1 VSRENDVA
9 EPSYADQLT
18 ELALQEERLVFSRFD
33 NDDAWRLGARLV
45 EAARAANLPV
55 AISIRR
61 NGQRLFHA
69 GLPGS
74 TPDNDAWLDRKSA
87 VAARY
92 CHSSYYV
99 GTSFRARGRTFEED
113 SRLDPNLFAAHGGAF
128 PINVRDV
135 GCVATVA
142 VSGLPQAEDHA
153 FLVTHL
159 ESFLQTGG

>member
-1 VSRENDVA
+1 MSLEKDVA
-9 EPSYADQLT
+9 ESSYADQLA
-18 ELALQEERLVFSRFD
+18 ELAAQEERLVFSRFD
-33 NDDAWRLGARLV
+33 NDDAWRLGVHMV
-45 EAARAANLPV
+45 EAARSANLPL

-74 TPDNDAWLDRKSA
+74 TPDNDAWLERKSA
-87 VAARY
+87 VAQRY
-92 CHSSYYV
+92 CHSSYFV
-99 GTSFRARGRTFEED
+99 GTSFRASGRTFDED

-135 GCVATVA
+135 GCVGTVA

-159 ESFLQTGG
+159 ESFLQAAG

>member
-1 VSRENDVA
+1 MA
-9 EPSYADQLT
+9 ESSYADQLAD
-18 ELALQEERLVFSRFD
+18 LAAQEERLVFSRFD
-33 NDDAWRLGARLV
+33 NDDAWRLGVHLV

-74 TPDNDAWLDRKSA
+74 TPDNDAWLERKSA
-87 VAARY
+87 VAHRY
-92 CHSSYYV
+92 CHSSYFV
-99 GTSFRARGRTFEED
+99 GTSFRASGRTFDED

-135 GCVATVA
+135 GCVGVVA

-153 FLVTHL
+153 FLVTQL
-159 ESFLQTGG
+159 ESFLEAAG